1 MDIYRAESPVSL
13 EKGAGTAGFGFL
25 FPWLMASHAGA
36 PGPHRSSFL
45 GRGMYHRGLNSVEQI
60 IFHIQIHFFHHSVY
74 TSEGVQARGDSKLA
88 LSHDKYPSG
97 RELH

>member
-36 PGPHRSSFL
+36 LLLAPQELISGEGSVSQRVKLCRTDYFSHTNTFL
-45 GRGMYHRGLNSVEQI
+45 PPLCLYLRRG
-60 IFHIQIHFFHHSVY
+60 
-74 TSEGVQARGDSKLA
+74 
-88 LSHDKYPSG
+88 SG
-97 RELH
+97 T